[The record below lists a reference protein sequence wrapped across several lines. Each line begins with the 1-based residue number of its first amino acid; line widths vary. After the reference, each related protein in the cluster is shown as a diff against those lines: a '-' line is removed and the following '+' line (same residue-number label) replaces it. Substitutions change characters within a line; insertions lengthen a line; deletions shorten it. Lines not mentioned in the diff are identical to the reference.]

1 MILQVAHHIEQD
13 LWKFWRSATSV
24 SFAGEFLLPP
34 LNISYKQAQDP
45 RRLNPELALGTRL
58 QPLGGMVL
66 GFVYRMNPGRGTG
79 F

>member
-1 MILQVAHHIEQD
+1 M
-13 LWKFWRSATSV
+13 

-58 QPLGGMVL
+58 QIY
-66 GFVYRMNPGRGTG
+66 GFKVAYCHPQTLCGPQITIKT
-79 F
+79 